1 MVSAQVCLQNVLE
14 ITPSSVLLLP
24 NESQLVD
31 FQTISNIPY
40 SHREVVQRNGLVAK
54 LMLSVTS
61 RSGTAKSY
69 EERFNVWQG
78 ALSSVGLIDPGSSGL
93 SIPAHLSHVMW
104 PVMDEETLS
113 KRIELA
119 LKHKR
124 NEKVSECPYILPILH
139 VQHIF
144 YTFLDV
150 KGTLGIVWFPRYQHN
165 LLQWSRIQLPHQH
178 ISEVLLRR
186 IINNVV
192 CGIFTLQDAY
202 VECPLT
208 ICPEDILV
216 GEKDE
221 STLVFL
227 LNVWDCGSLLSQ
239 QRQAANSYDGSA
251 ALVAPELVNGT
262 GRSPCSTACCVW
274 SLAVVVYRIAS
285 GTLDENVMTIAGR
298 QRMRRTSAD
307 LPLNHSL
314 LRPNEIIS
322 RVRRSLQTGSYS
334 NHLVHLLLLMLGQ
347 DPLTRPSPCGVLY
360 LLQDL
365 LRFRPILRFPFA
377 IGPLSLLRLPGSDK
391 VIVDATRHRYTT
403 MTVCLLCHGSRCC
416 AQCVAGEHTPAL
428 CSPLWSSDEP
438 LPGYAISC
446 RSHMTY
452 LFPMLGR
459 LELKDQRRC
468 IDVALNDSE
477 IDKNAL
483 LQLFGGFALVKIGES
498 PTAVARDVL
507 VPLPYG
513 VLGKEERK
521 SVVLEISFTAALPWP
536 SCCTSQLQQQ
546 GRIQRFVP
554 GIFSFSNMNWFSWI
568 LPGEKLELNGEPWV
582 VAPDGA
588 FVFWANENL
597 QPSESD
603 RYFMVCSLPSLT
615 LQTEVR
621 CNVLPD
627 NAFKRRNSRNTSSTE
642 NNSIN
647 YINNEVTPAACTK
660 ELARSG
666 NYETRSERHPE
677 LRASNASLINASK
690 TEESAA
696 LIAEANKLIRRS
708 RSAYDN
714 TATSSNGATHSDDAL
729 AAQRRPVR
737 RSSAAIRMDYVDEL
751 SSGVAVDDVKSYR
764 MQRGLSSEVLS
775 GATGEN
781 CKSRGNGSF
790 INDKEEKQPN
800 GSTVPSNR
808 QALRSKEQRGE
819 PMGETKNPH
828 TPTRQRSP
836 APYRHTQPVYTK
848 SPVPRDPRPNSGAER
863 VESRVAG
870 RTGSP
875 PIQVIRPTQPRTYYT
890 PRIFGRWYSPQH
902 VDAVYQSLTFCIP
915 QTGEHGT
922 LSIPVMLSLAV
933 RTALYAPATATSM
946 AFCANMLPL
955 IKRNHPMS
963 VEKLKMIGSK
973 EIIPHHALVFYDD
986 AQEVVGLLA
995 LRFAVTS
1002 SPDISAGEMLLPTKL
1017 LPPVP
1022 TTAALTYQLNAAYFT
1037 GNAVFNLSPPRRD
1050 VDGVGRPQVVHPVT
1064 PSGTPPSTSMRLT
1077 FSAAGFASYD
1087 DPRPTP
1093 VYHDDE
1099 ALPYCWVGFEN
1110 ESRMLMLSD
1119 VQRLAWHPLYF
1130 TDE

>member
-165 LLQWSRIQLPHQH
+165 LLQWSRTQLPHQH

-696 LIAEANKLIRRS
+696 LIAEANKLIQAHTTCVHKITRAARPS
-708 RSAYDN
+708 PKLGCRAGGEQSCRADWFTANSSHSTN
-714 TATSSNGATHSDDAL
+714 TT
-729 AAQRRPVR
+729 
-737 RSSAAIRMDYVDEL
+737 
-751 SSGVAVDDVKSYR
+751 
-764 MQRGLSSEVLS
+764 
-775 GATGEN
+775 
-781 CKSRGNGSF
+781 
-790 INDKEEKQPN
+790 
-800 GSTVPSNR
+800 
-808 QALRSKEQRGE
+808 
-819 PMGETKNPH
+819 
-828 TPTRQRSP
+828 
-836 APYRHTQPVYTK
+836 
-848 SPVPRDPRPNSGAER
+848 
-863 VESRVAG
+863 
-870 RTGSP
+870 
-875 PIQVIRPTQPRTYYT
+875 RTYYT

-1050 VDGVGRPQVVHPVT
+1050 VDGVGRPQV
-1064 PSGTPPSTSMRLT
+1064 
-1077 FSAAGFASYD
+1077 
-1087 DPRPTP
+1087 
-1093 VYHDDE
+1093 
-1099 ALPYCWVGFEN
+1099 CWVGFEN